1 MLTIQLVKKSRG
13 RIYKSE
19 DIVRALTG
27 RGLSHDELGAPF
39 FTDAEAGGFIS
50 ITDTKNYWACCVSG
64 SPVGIDMEEK
74 GRKARREI
82 AKRFHKDEQ
91 EYLSVLTGTESEWT
105 EEFFSIW
112 TRKEAWSKLR
122 GKGYAVGFAKFSVL
136 DGCPEGIPVASF
148 TQGDLIFGI
157 AGDTKARVVPA
168 EYDAPMEKTAL
179 DYAGDLL
186 DVRGYTEQE
195 LAKKLLE
202 KGYCAQ
208 EAQDA
213 VEKLREYGYVN
224 DEAYA
229 RGMAE
234 KGMREGKGSARIMTE
249 LKKRG
254 IDPELAKEAAASG
267 SGSERQRALAEAEK
281 ILLKAGGLPPLS
293 EEDDESTEAS
303 RAARREAFGARQ
315 KILAK
320 VSRRL
325 SALGYGASVIY
336 SVIEEINR

>member
-27 RGLSHDELGAPF
+27 RGLTHDEFGAPLF
-39 FTDAEAGGFIS
+39 SDGAGGYIS
-50 ITDTKNYWACCVSG
+50 ISDTKNYWACCVSD

-74 GRKARREI
+74 GRRVRREI

-91 EYLSVLTGTESEWT
+91 EYLSVLSGTESEWA

-112 TRKEAWSKLR
+112 TRKEAWSKLK
-122 GKGYAVGFAKFSVL
+122 GKGYAIGFTRFSVL
-136 DGCPEGIPVASF
+136 DGCPEGIPIASF
-148 TQGDLIFGI
+148 TKGDLIFGI
-157 AGDTKARVVPA
+157 AGDTEGRVVPA

-186 DVRGYTEQE
+186 DARGYTEQE
-195 LAKKLLE
+195 LSKKLLE
-202 KGYCAQ
+202 KGYA
-208 EAQDA
+208 EEEVRSALD
-213 VEKLREYGYVN
+213 KLRDYGYVN

-234 KGMREGKGSARIMTE
+234 KGMREGKGSARIETE

-254 IDPELAKEAAASG
+254 IDPELAREAAASDR
-267 SGSERQRALAEAEK
+267 SSERERALAEAEK
-281 ILLKAGGLPPLS
+281 MLLKAGGLPHLSDMDEESS
-293 EEDDESTEAS
+293 EES
-303 RAARREAFGARQ
+303 RAAKREACGARQ
-315 KILAK
+315 KMLAK

-325 SALGYGASVIY
+325 SALGYSASVIY
-336 SVIEEINR
+336 SVIEEINK

>member
-1 MLTIQLVKKSRG
+1 MELHEIPAAFQSRLRLAVVAALMTGPKDFTTLTKLTEARQLLQDGVQ
-13 RIYKSE
+13 E
-19 DIVRALTG
+19 MDIVMNVG
-27 RGLSHDELGAPF
+27 RF
-39 FTDAEAGGFIS
+39 
-50 ITDTKNYWACCVSG
+50 KN
-64 SPVGIDMEEK
+64 
-74 GRKARREI
+74 
-82 AKRFHKDEQ
+82 
-91 EYLSVLTGTESEWT
+91 
-105 EEFFSIW
+105 
-112 TRKEAWSKLR
+112 
-122 GKGYAVGFAKFSVL
+122 
-136 DGCPEGIPVASF
+136 
-148 TQGDLIFGI
+148 
-157 AGDTKARVVPA
+157 
-168 EYDAPMEKTAL
+168 
-179 DYAGDLL
+179 
-186 DVRGYTEQE
+186 
-195 LAKKLLE
+195 
-202 KGYCAQ
+202 
-208 EAQDA
+208 
-213 VEKLREYGYVN
+213 REYGYVN

-254 IDPELAKEAAASG
+254 IDPELAKEAAASD

-293 EEDDESTEAS
+293 EEDEESTEAS